1 MEYMKYIAL
10 TLVALVAA
18 ALVRK
23 AVRYR
28 TLYPF
33 LPRKYNFGKRRDTLR
48 ETLRLLDQRS
58 AKTLLETG
66 VARHGLKK
74 CKGDGAST
82 IVFAVWSK
90 ANNATLYSVD
100 IDPDAIATAQQTLE
114 QMDLQDIVKLQ
125 TSDSVAYLKSFSQP
139 VDLLYLDSYD
149 YHKTDTSIQQASQKH
164 HLEEFRAIEDQL
176 HDDSI
181 VLIDDCNMPAGGKG
195 KLVIEYMLGKDWQ
208 VHLYDYQALLVR
220 S

>member
-1 MEYMKYIAL
+1 MENIKYIAL
-10 TLVALVAA
+10 ALVALVAA
-18 ALVRK
+18 AAVRK
-23 AVRYR
+23 AIRYR

-48 ETLRLLDQRS
+48 ETLRLLEQRD

-90 ANNATLYSVD
+90 TNNATLHSVD

-114 QMDLQDIVKLQ
+114 QMGLRDVVSLH
-125 TSDSVAYLKSFSQP
+125 TSDSIAYLKSFQQP

-164 HLEEFRAIEDQL
+164 HLEEFHAIEDRL
-176 HDDSI
+176 HDDSV
-181 VLIDDCNMPAGGKG
+181 VLIDDCDMPAGGKG
-195 KLVIEYMLGKDWQ
+195 KLVIEYMLNKGWQ
-208 VHLYDYQALLVR
+208 IYLYNYQALLVHH
-220 S
+220 

>member
-1 MEYMKYIAL
+1 MKYLAL

-18 ALVRK
+18 LFIRK
-23 AVRYR
+23 ALRYK

-33 LPRKYNFGKRRDTLR
+33 LPKKYNFGKRRDTLR
-48 ETLRLLDQRS
+48 ETLSLLEERG
-58 AKTLLETG
+58 AKTLVETG
-66 VARHGLKK
+66 VARHGLDK

-82 IVFAVWSK
+82 IVFAIWSK
-90 ANNATLYSVD
+90 ANNANLYSVD

-114 QMDLQDIVKLQ
+114 QMGLQNVVELQ
-125 TSDSVAYLKSFSQP
+125 TSDSVAYLRTFNQP

-149 YHKTDTSIQQASQKH
+149 YHKSDTSIQQASQKH
-164 HLEEFRAIEDQL
+164 HLEEFRAIEDKL

-195 KLVIEYMLGKDWQ
+195 KLVIEYMLTKDWRM
-208 VHLYDYQALLVR
+208 HLFDYQALLVR